1 MPEEP
6 TEARHRS
13 FCSSD
18 VAFQEAELNSAK
30 RKREEA
36 ELNPASEH
44 AGSKRPLEK
53 AASSEQAEAAQGAPC
68 VDDRARLREKLAQ
81 RKLSQAGAPPPESTT
96 DRGAGA
102 RKEPASE
109 HAGSKRPLE
118 KAASSEQAEAAQ
130 GAPCVDDRAR
140 KREKLAQ
147 RKLSQAGAP
156 PPESTTDRGAG
167 ARKESREKKQQA
179 RQALALLREKERE
192 KKQQAR
198 QALALLREKEREKEQ
213 QARQALA
220 LLRGK
225 AREKEQQARQALV
238 DLRDFE
244 REEKAKQLQA
254 KLRSLEKEAREEKAK
269 QKKEVREAAALQKR
283 KARAQRQRAR
293 QHKGK
298 IHLTE
303 AQVRAMAAS
312 VLGAFDLPQMQ
323 GKCLRFLSTGN
334 AQVQKWVQL
343 LRDLGRALKSK
354 RKTKVVGCVD
364 IEGTKKK
371 APYSVSLIAPGLD
384 RTWRLNPL
392 EGGDS
397 ATFDDFMVHP
407 EP

>member
-1 MPEEP
+1 M
-6 TEARHRS
+6 
-13 FCSSD
+13 
-18 VAFQEAELNSAK
+18 
-30 RKREEA
+30 
-36 ELNPASEH
+36 
-44 AGSKRPLEK
+44 
-53 AASSEQAEAAQGAPC
+53 
-68 VDDRARLREKLAQ
+68 
-81 RKLSQAGAPPPESTT
+81 
-96 DRGAGA
+96 
-102 RKEPASE
+102 
-109 HAGSKRPLE
+109 
-118 KAASSEQAEAAQ
+118 
-130 GAPCVDDRAR
+130 
-140 KREKLAQ
+140 
-147 RKLSQAGAP
+147 
-156 PPESTTDRGAG
+156 
-167 ARKESREKKQQA
+167 
-179 RQALALLREKERE
+179 REKERE

-244 REEKAKQLQA
+244 RDEKAKQLQA
-254 KLRSLEKEAREEKAK
+254 KLFFSFLFSLTTYRSLEKKAREEKAK

-312 VLGAFDLPQMQ
+312 VLVALDLPQMQ

-354 RKTKVVGCVD
+354 RKIKVVGCVD
-364 IEGTKKK
+364 MEGTKKK
-371 APYSVSLIAPGLD
+371 APYSVSLVAPGLD

-392 EGGDS
+392 QGDNR

>member
-102 RKEPASE
+102 RKES
-109 HAGSKRPLE
+109 
-118 KAASSEQAEAAQ
+118 
-130 GAPCVDDRAR
+130 
-140 KREKLAQ
+140 
-147 RKLSQAGAP
+147 
-156 PPESTTDRGAG
+156 
-167 ARKESREKKQQA
+167 
-179 RQALALLREKERE
+179 RE

-269 QKKEVREAAALQKR
+269 QKAD
-283 KARAQRQRAR
+283 AQAD
-293 QHKGK
+293 
-298 IHLTE
+298 
-303 AQVRAMAAS
+303 AQAMASKVKATLEEPGMMHECFDSIAS
-312 VLGAFDLPQMQ
+312 CPYDLER
-323 GKCLRFLSTGN
+323 GK
-334 AQVQKWVQL
+334 
-343 LRDLGRALKSK
+343 
-354 RKTKVVGCVD
+354 VGC
-364 IEGTKKK
+364 
-371 APYSVSLIAPGLD
+371 S
-384 RTWRLNPL
+384 
-392 EGGDS
+392 
-397 ATFDDFMVHP
+397 
-407 EP
+407 